1 MGFTDSLQNLLGSKP
16 PRAAAT
22 VCPTESDILNYT
34 ENRLPATALDR
45 LEQHFAGCEDCRG
58 LLVVLARFPEA
69 ELAELPPPSSAEV
82 QQQTARV
89 LQMIEA
95 SEGRNAVPITGKK
108 AGSAT
113 RRGWA
118 YRFRMPLAAAAV
130 ILCAVIVGGIYLIT
144 RSQPASD
151 AARQSLAQAMKDERR
166 SAARFSGGFDYSPYV
181 ATRGSNDSP
190 DFYLNRALGELR
202 AAESADASTEMRQM
216 LARAYLAFDR
226 LEQARQAQAILTSL
240 RARGV
245 ETAELFNDLGVAQ
258 FQLQS
263 YDAAIAS
270 FSRALEI
277 KPAYGEALFNRAL
290 AQESA
295 ARYSE
300 ARRDWQQF
308 LGSASDAKWKAEAE
322 RHLAAL
328 SSTSTLFPPQ
338 TEIHGCSYSSAHTS

>member
-1 MGFTDSLQNLLGSKP
+1 
-16 PRAAAT
+16 
-22 VCPTESDILNYT
+22 
-34 ENRLPATALDR
+34 
-45 LEQHFAGCEDCRG
+45 

-95 SEGRNAVPITGKK
+95 SEGRKAAPATGKETDL
-108 AGSAT
+108 A
-113 RRGWA
+113 RHHGWA
-118 YRFRMPLAAAAV
+118 YRLRMPLAAGLV
-130 ILCAVIVGGIYLIT
+130 ICAVIVGGIYLMT

-190 DFYLNRALGELR
+190 DIHRNRALGELR
-202 AAESADASTEMRQM
+202 AAESADASTELRQM
-216 LARAYLAFDR
+216 LARAHLAFDR
-226 LEQARQAQAILTSL
+226 PEHARQAQTILAAL

-277 KPAYGEALFNRAL
+277 SPAYGEALFNRAL
-290 AQESA
+290 AYESA
-295 ARYSE
+295 ARDSE

-308 LGSASDAKWKAEAE
+308 LGSATDAKWKAEAE

-338 TEIHGCSYSSAHTS
+338 TEIHGCSCSSAYTS